1 MLASAHAWRRWRR
14 RPDVNAVSIIQAAP
28 IALSQRLHAL
38 QAATAAPLEF
48 LTQSEWARRRGDP
61 SIADFVVGN
70 PHEMPL
76 EGFVSALRRHV
87 EPHSSDWFAYKM
99 SEPAAQDSIASALS
113 NQFGG
118 ERFAPADVLLT
129 TGAFAGLTV
138 VLKTI
143 VDAGDE
149 VLFVSP
155 PWFFYAA
162 LIVAEGGVPV
172 RVCARADDF
181 DLDLTAIEAAITPRT
196 RAIILNSP
204 NNPTGRIYPPRT
216 LAGIAKVLTRASQRH
231 GHDSRK
237 MS

>member
-1 MLASAHAWRRWRR
+1 MTCLLASAHAWRRWRR

-61 SIADFVVGN
+61 
-70 PHEMPL
+70 
-76 EGFVSALRRHV
+76 
-87 EPHSSDWFAYKM
+87 
-99 SEPAAQDSIASALS
+99 
-113 NQFGG
+113 
-118 ERFAPADVLLT
+118 
-129 TGAFAGLTV
+129 
-138 VLKTI
+138 TI

-231 GHDSRK
+231 GH
-237 MS
+237 